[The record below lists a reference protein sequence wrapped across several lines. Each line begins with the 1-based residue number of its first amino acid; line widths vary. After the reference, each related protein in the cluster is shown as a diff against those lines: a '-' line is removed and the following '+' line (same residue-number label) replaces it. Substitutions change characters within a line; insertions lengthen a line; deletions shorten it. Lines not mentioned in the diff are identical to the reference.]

1 MIRPKTYGEYADQT
15 PDVHVDSRV
24 RDREITDDAWMMLH
38 MEDELRPEIVQRLK
52 ITKGRRTYVDYYDEN
67 NVVLTTSTTHP
78 ASLMLSGIV
87 GDRCDV
93 RYRYSDGHRGKYHT
107 AKSMDVL
114 FENLNRRAMTDIRV
128 NDLGKDTHQF
138 YDTPIDTNIMHER
151 IRRQI
156 QLRAEQLPQ
165 AQLNKDTQGGPYM
178 TKGFDWTAANGD
190 TLGRAFHV
198 MIEGDDIHFSR
209 TDTVTYMDTTRAVP
223 LEVEYKTEYEGASVY
238 STKDALQDKL
248 PDVERAIDRW
258 MVLPPSRT
266 ATLPKELEAVREF
279 RLTDASEH
287 LTDLASIT
295 SERLSVETKMT
306 HTKRF
311 AKARVQAYPVFDEE
325 WADTWAEEHKQN
337 GKKESRANMHLGV
350 NLHALGGTW
359 EVGLHTNVSDGF
371 HRHTRTSKAVFPA
384 TIATFKEE
392 FGAFVDAEYS
402 KSIVSDLDNTNELQQ

>member
-1 MIRPKTYGEYADQT
+1 MTKPKTYGEYANQT
-15 PDVHVDSRV
+15 SDVHVDSRV
-24 RDREITDDAWMMLH
+24 RDREITDDAWMMLN
-38 MEDELRPEIVQRLK
+38 MEDELRPEIVQRLEV
-52 ITKGRRTYVDYYDEN
+52 TKGRRTYVDYYDEN

-107 AKSMDVL
+107 AKSMSVL

-178 TKGFDWTAANGD
+178 TKGFEWTAANGD
-190 TLGRAFHV
+190 MLSRAFHV
-198 MIEGDDIHFSR
+198 RIDGEDIHLSR
-209 TDTVTYMDTTRAVP
+209 TDTVTYTDQSKAVP
-223 LEVEYKTEYEGASVY
+223 LEVEYKTEYEGANVY
-238 STKDALQDKL
+238 SAKDALHDKL
-248 PDVERAIDRW
+248 PDVGRAIDRW
-258 MVLPPSRT
+258 MMLPPSRT
-266 ATLPKELEAVREF
+266 TTLPKELEAVRDF

-287 LTDLASIT
+287 LTDLVNIT
-295 SERLSVETKMT
+295 SERLSVSTEMT

-311 AKARVQAYPVFDEE
+311 AKAQVQAYPVFDEE
-325 WADTWAEEHKQN
+325 WADTWAEQN
-337 GKKESRANMHLGV
+337 GKKGSRANMHLGV

-359 EVGLHTNVSDGF
+359 DVRMQTNVGDTF
-371 HRHTRTSKAVFPA
+371 NKRVQTSKTVFPA
-384 TIATFKEE
+384 TIATFKDE

-402 KSIVSDLDNTNELQQ
+402 KSIVSDLDNTNEQQL

>member
-1 MIRPKTYGEYADQT
+1 MGRPKTYGEYADQT

-24 RDREITDDAWMMLH
+24 RDREITNDAWMMLN

-52 ITKGRRTYVDYYDEN
+52 VTKGRRTYVDYYDEN

-78 ASLMLSGIV
+78 ASLMLSGVV

-93 RYRYSDGHRGKYHT
+93 RYRYSDGNSGKYHT
-107 AKSMDVL
+107 AKSMNVL

-128 NDLGKDTHQF
+128 NDLGKDTGRF

-156 QLRAEQLPQ
+156 QRCAETLPDV
-165 AQLNKDTQGGPYM
+165 QLNKDIQGGPHM
-178 TKGFDWTAANGD
+178 TKGFEWTAANGD
-190 TLGRAFHV
+190 TLSRAFHV
-198 MIEGDDIHFSR
+198 MIEGDDIHLSR
-209 TDTVTYMDTTRAVP
+209 TDTVTYTDTTKAVP

-248 PDVERAIDRW
+248 PDVGRAIDRW
-258 MVLPPSRT
+258 MMLPPSRT
-266 ATLPKELEAVREF
+266 ATLPKELEVVRDF

-287 LTDLASIT
+287 LTDLVNIA
-295 SERLSVETKMT
+295 SERLSVATEMT

-311 AKARVQAYPVFDEE
+311 AKAQVQAYPVFDEE
-325 WADTWAEEHKQN
+325 WADTWAEQN

-359 EVGLHTNVSDGF
+359 DVRMQTNVGDTF
-371 HRHTRTSKAVFPA
+371 NKHAQTSKTVFPA

-392 FGAFVDAEYS
+392 FGAFVDNEVA
-402 KSIVSDLDNTNELQQ
+402 KTIVSDLDGTNEMQQL

>member
-1 MIRPKTYGEYADQT
+1 MTKPKTYGEYADQT
-15 PDVHVDSRV
+15 PDAHVDKRV
-24 RDREITDDAWMMLH
+24 RDREITDDAWVMLH
-38 MEDELRPEIVQRLK
+38 MEDELRPEIVQKLK
-52 ITKGRRTYVDYYDEN
+52 VTRGRRTYVDYYDEN

-107 AKSMDVL
+107 AKSMSVL

-165 AQLNKDTQGGPYM
+165 AQMNKDTQGGPYM
-178 TKGFDWTAANGD
+178 TKGFEWTAANGD
-190 TLGRAFHV
+190 TLSRAFHV
-198 MIEGDDIHFSR
+198 RIDGDDIHLSR
-209 TDTVTYMDTTRAVP
+209 TDTVTYTDQSKAVP

-248 PDVERAIDRW
+248 PDAERAIDRW
-258 MVLPPSRT
+258 MMLPPSRT
-266 ATLPKELEAVREF
+266 ATLPKELEAVRDF

-287 LTDLASIT
+287 LTDLANIT
-295 SERLSVETKMT
+295 SERLSVSTEMT

-311 AKARVQAYPVFDEE
+311 AKAQVQAYPVFDEE
-325 WADTWAEEHKQN
+325 WADTWAEQN
-337 GKKESRANMHLGV
+337 GKKGSRANMHLGV

-359 EVGLHTNVSDGF
+359 GVGLHTNVSDGF
-371 HRHTRTSKAVFPA
+371 HRHTRTSKTVFPA

-392 FGAFVDAEYS
+392 FGAFVDNEVA
-402 KSIVSDLDNTNELQQ
+402 KTIVSDLDGTNEMQQL

>member
-1 MIRPKTYGEYADQT
+1 MTRPKTYGEYAEQT

-24 RDREITDDAWMMLH
+24 RGREITDDAWMILH
-38 MEDELRPEIVQRLK
+38 MEDELRPEIVQKLK
-52 ITKGRRTYVDYYDEN
+52 VTRGRRTYVDYYDDN

-78 ASLMLSGIV
+78 ASLLLSGIV

-93 RYRYSDGHRGKYHT
+93 RYRYSDGHAGKYHT
-107 AKSMDVL
+107 AKSMEVL
-114 FENLNRRAMTDIRV
+114 FENVNRRAMTDIRV
-128 NDLGKDTHQF
+128 NDLGKDDHRF

-178 TKGFDWTAANGD
+178 TKGFEWTAANGD
-190 TLGRAFHV
+190 MLSRVLHV
-198 MIEGDDIHFSR
+198 RIDGDDIHLSR
-209 TDTVTYMDTTRAVP
+209 TDTVTYTDTTRAVP

-248 PDVERAIDRW
+248 PDAERAIDRW
-258 MVLPPSRT
+258 MMLPPSRT

-287 LTDLASIT
+287 LTDLVNIT
-295 SERLSVETKMT
+295 SERLSVSTEMT

-311 AKARVQAYPVFDEE
+311 AKAQVQAYPVFDEE
-325 WADTWAEEHKQN
+325 WADTWAEQN
-337 GKKESRANMHLGV
+337 GKKGSRANMHLGV

-359 EVGLHTNVSDGF
+359 DVRMQTNVGDTF
-371 HRHTRTSKAVFPA
+371 NKRVQTSKTVFPA
-384 TIATFKEE
+384 TIATFKDE

-402 KSIVSDLDNTNELQQ
+402 KSIVSDLDNTNEQQL

>member
-1 MIRPKTYGEYADQT
+1 MTRPKTYGEYADQT
-15 PDVHVDSRV
+15 PGVHVDSRV
-24 RDREITDDAWMMLH
+24 RDREITDDAWMMLN
-38 MEDELRPEIVQRLK
+38 MEDELEPEIVQRLNV
-52 ITKGRRTYVDYYDEN
+52 TKGRRTYVDYYDEN

-93 RYRYSDGHRGKYHT
+93 RYRYSDGHAGRYHT

-114 FENLNRRAMTDIRV
+114 FENLNRSAMTDIRV
-128 NDLGKDTHQF
+128 NDLGKDSHRF

-156 QLRAEQLPQ
+156 QRRAEQLPQ
-165 AQLNKDTQGGPYM
+165 VQLNKDTQGGPYM
-178 TKGFDWTAANGD
+178 TKGFEWATANGD
-190 TLGRAFHV
+190 TLSRAFHV
-198 MIEGDDIHFSR
+198 QIEGDDIHLSR
-209 TDTVTYMDTTRAVP
+209 TDTVTYTDQSKAVP

-258 MVLPPSRT
+258 MMLPPSRT
-266 ATLPKELEAVREF
+266 ATLPKELEAVRDF

-287 LTDLASIT
+287 VTDLVNIT
-295 SERLSVETKMT
+295 SERLSVSTEMT

-311 AKARVQAYPVFDEE
+311 AKVQVQAYPVFDEE
-325 WADTWAEEHKQN
+325 WADTWAEQN
-337 GKKESRANMHLGV
+337 GKKGSRANMHLGV

-359 EVGLHTNVSDGF
+359 DVRMQTNVGDTF
-371 HRHTRTSKAVFPA
+371 NKHTQTSKTVFPA

-402 KSIVSDLDNTNELQQ
+402 KSIVSDLDNTNEQQL